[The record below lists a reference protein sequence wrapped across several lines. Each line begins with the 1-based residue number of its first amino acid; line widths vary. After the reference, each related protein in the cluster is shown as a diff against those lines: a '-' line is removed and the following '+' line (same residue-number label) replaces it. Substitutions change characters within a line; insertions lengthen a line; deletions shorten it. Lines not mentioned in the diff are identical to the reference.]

1 MRPLAA
7 LLIRPL
13 AALLIRTLA
22 SLLVRPLA
30 SLLVAVPLLA
40 PAVCLGEAATV
51 IRATE
56 LKQAPATD
64 AVSAGQLAENVKV
77 DALER
82 QGGWTRVKAA
92 GGAEGWV
99 RMLALRY
106 DGTGAARQG
115 DSGIAQALNVAR
127 TGTSGT
133 QVTTGVRGLE
143 AEQIANAK
151 PNTAELKKLERY
163 ASSKDAAAAFA
174 GRGPLRAQ
182 QVSYP

>member
-1 MRPLAA
+1 V
-7 LLIRPL
+7 
-13 AALLIRTLA
+13 RTLA
-22 SLLVRPLA
+22 SLLATL
-30 SLLVAVPLLA
+30 LLA
-40 PAVCLGEAATV
+40 APAFCHAEAATV

-56 LKQAPATD
+56 LKQAPASD
-64 AVSAGQLAENVKV
+64 AASSGQLAENAKV

-82 QGGWTRVKAA
+82 KGGWTRVKAA

-106 DGTGAARQG
+106 DAAGAARQG

-133 QVTTGVRGLE
+133 QVTTGVRGLD
-143 AEQIANAK
+143 AEQLANAR

-163 ASSKDAAAAFA
+163 SAGKDAAAAFA
-174 GRGPLRAQ
+174 ERGQLRAQ

>member
-1 MRPLAA
+1 MRTP
-7 LLIRPL
+7 
-13 AALLIRTLA
+13 A
-22 SLLVRPLA
+22 SLSIRALA
-30 SLLVAVPLLA
+30 SLLVAFSLFA
-40 PAVCLGEAATV
+40 PALCLAEAATV

-56 LKQAPATD
+56 LKQSPATD
-64 AVSAGQLAENVKV
+64 AVSVGQFAENAKV

-82 QGGWTRVKAA
+82 QGGWTRVRAA

-99 RMLALRY
+99 RMLSLRY
-106 DGTGAARQG
+106 DGGSTARQG

-133 QVTTGVRGLE
+133 QVTTGVRGLD
-143 AEQIANAK
+143 ADQLANAK

-163 ASSKDAAAAFA
+163 SASKDAAAAFA
-174 GRGPLRAQ
+174 ERGPLRAQ

>member
-1 MRPLAA
+1 M
-7 LLIRPL
+7 
-13 AALLIRTLA
+13 RTLA
-22 SLLVRPLA
+22 SLPVCTLA
-30 SLLVAVPLLA
+30 SHSVRAFAALLVAVSLLA
-40 PAVCLGEAATV
+40 PALCIAEAATV

-64 AVSAGQLAENVKV
+64 AATAGQLAENAKV

-82 QGGWTRVKAA
+82 QGGWTRVRSA

-106 DGTGAARQG
+106 EGAGAARQG
-115 DSGIAQALNVAR
+115 DSGITQAINVAR

-133 QVTTGVRGLE
+133 QVTTGVRGLD
-143 AEQIANAK
+143 ADQLANAK

-163 ASSKDAAAAFA
+163 SAGKDAAAAFA
-174 GRGPLRAQ
+174 ERGPLRAQ